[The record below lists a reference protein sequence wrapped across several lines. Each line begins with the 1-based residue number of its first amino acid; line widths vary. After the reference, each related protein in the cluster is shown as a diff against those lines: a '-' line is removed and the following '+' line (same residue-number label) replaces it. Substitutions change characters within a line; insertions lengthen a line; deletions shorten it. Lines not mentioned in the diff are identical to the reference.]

1 MQTTS
6 MPWYNRDSYERIR
19 ALMADGE
26 RFPPDFETWS
36 SEADRSR
43 RARARHGEVVYRVI
57 IDPDD
62 FVAWC
67 SAHERAADD
76 AAREEYAHQAM
87 ELLFRTGRRKS
98 A

>member
-19 ALMADGE
+19 KLMMDGD
-26 RFPPDFETWS
+26 RFPPDFETWN

-43 RARARHGEVVYRVI
+43 RARARSGEVVYRVI
-57 IDPDD
+57 IDPEA
-62 FVAWC
+62 FTAWC
-67 SAHERAADD
+67 GIHKKMADD
-76 AAREEYAHQAM
+76 TAREEYAQQAM
-87 ELLFRTGRRKS
+87 KLLFRSADKKS